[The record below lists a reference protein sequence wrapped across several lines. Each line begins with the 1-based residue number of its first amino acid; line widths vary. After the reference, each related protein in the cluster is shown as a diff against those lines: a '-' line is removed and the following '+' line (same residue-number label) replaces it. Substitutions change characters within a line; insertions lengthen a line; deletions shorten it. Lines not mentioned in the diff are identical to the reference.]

1 MANVQS
7 RILVLGVAVL
17 LAVTAAAAQVAHLD
31 SSNGILPAPSKT
43 SLPKP
48 GTQVPELPHEA
59 PKAPSLSL
67 SPAVVMTKGMFGQST
82 TQTLTITNSTPR
94 EMAFDMVADDV
105 VIRDGKRLF
114 VPAGELPGSI
124 AATAVFSTPSVVVQP
139 FSTATVDV
147 RLTLPA
153 ATDVRAVVALFNGT
167 NKIPSS
173 SGAVFMTASL
183 GTLVTFT
190 VSDRFQVAADP
201 IETENQSGDANAVIG
216 EWLTNTGTEP
226 IIPEGMVAVLD
237 DSGALVSKA
246 PLAAQ
251 RLLPGERLQFKA
263 ECPATLPAGHYRV
276 LASYQFE
283 GQTITKAGELVV
295 R

>member
-1 MANVQS
+1 MTKLSSQV
-7 RILVLGVAVL
+7 IVLGAIVL
-17 LAVTAAAAQVAHLD
+17 LAVSVASAQLARLD
-31 SSNGILPAPSKT
+31 SSNSVVPDPSKT
-43 SLPKP
+43 AIPKP
-48 GTQVPELPHEA
+48 GAQIPQPQDAT
-59 PKAPSLSL
+59 KAPSLSL
-67 SPAVVMTKGMFGQST
+67 SPAVIMAKGTYGQST

-94 EMAFDMVADDV
+94 DMAFDLVAEDV
-105 VIRDGKRLF
+105 VIRDGKRVF
-114 VPAGELPGSI
+114 VAAGELPGSI
-124 AATAVFSTPSVVVQP
+124 AATAVFSAPSVLVKP
-139 FSTATVDV
+139 FSSASVDV

-153 ATDVRAVVALFNGT
+153 ATEVRAVVALFRGT
-167 NKIPSS
+167 DRVPSS

-190 VSDRFQVAADP
+190 ISDRFQVSADP
-201 IETENQSGDANAVIG
+201 ITTENQSADANAVIG
-216 EWLTNTGTEP
+216 EWLTNTGAEP

-251 RLLPGERLQFKA
+251 RLLPGERLEFKA

-295 R
+295 Q